1 MARKL
6 VRYRRH
12 IGFAATCIVVAS
24 AGPIAAQNEAVDPGK
39 LRPIGRVDSHYQSY
53 NIEMVE
59 VTGGRF
65 WAPYKQA
72 RDGDVDKG
80 GADKRGDSGGVNS
93 TPAIFRQRE
102 PIDLGDRRLRAMA
115 KALAPSY
122 VRVSGAWANSTYFHD
137 SDAPPPAKPPA
148 GYQGI
153 LTRAQWA
160 GVVAFSRAA
169 GADLVVSFA
178 GSMGSRAADLTWK
191 PDQARKLMR
200 LTHRLGGRIAAAE
213 FVNEPNV
220 GSLVGLP
227 AGYTANIFA
236 SDVAALRTLAAVEAP
251 GMKIVGP
258 GSTGEAGF
266 VLFPK
271 RPAGLDTETLMR
283 ASPKPVFDIFSYH
296 SYGTV
301 SRRCAAMDPSAG
313 IAPDHALD
321 EAWLARAD
329 TVFDHYKAIHDRYA
343 PRTPIWVTE
352 IAQAACGGDAWA
364 ATYRD
369 AFRYVDQLGRLAQRG
384 LSVNFHNTFA
394 ASDYALIDEETM
406 TPRPSYWAA
415 LLWRRTMGEVVLDSG
430 SSGARAKLRVYAQCS
445 KEGRGG
451 VTLVAIN
458 LDEKSAVTL
467 PAARGGM
474 RYTLTSDGLD
484 GHAVSLNGSRLQMAG
499 DALPTLRGQ
508 SFRAGDV
515 TLPPASIS
523 YLALP
528 KAGNPA
534 CR

>member
-1 MARKL
+1 MHVIGQISVHHGRL
-6 VRYRRH
+6 VR
-12 IGFAATCIVVAS
+12 FAAACALISVCGIA
-24 AGPIAAQNEAVDPGK
+24 AAQNTSPDPGR
-39 LRPIGRVDSHYQSY
+39 LPQVGRVDPSFQSF
-53 NIEMVE
+53 NVEMVE

-65 WAPYKQA
+65 WAPYKHA
-72 RDGDVDKG
+72 
-80 GADKRGDSGGVNS
+80 ADAEQDANRPSGGVNS

-102 PIDLGDRRLRAMA
+102 PIDLSNPRLRALA

-122 VRVSGAWANSTYFHD
+122 VRVSGAWANSTYLHD
-137 SDAPPPAKPPA
+137 SDAPPPAKPPV

-160 GVVAFSRAA
+160 GVVAFSKAT
-169 GADLVVSFA
+169 GSQLVVSFPA
-178 GSMGSRAADLTWK
+178 SSGARSTDMTWN

-200 LTHRLGGRIAAAE
+200 LTRRLGGRLAAAE

-227 AGYTANIFA
+227 AGYTASTFA
-236 SDVAALRTLAAVEAP
+236 ADVAALRALAAVEAP

-271 RPAGLDTETLMR
+271 RPAGLDTDALLSATPRPL
-283 ASPKPVFDIFSYH
+283 FDIFSYH

-301 SRRCAAMDPSAG
+301 SQRCSAMDPSAG
-313 IAPDHALD
+313 IAPERALD

-329 TVFDHYKAIHDRYA
+329 TVFDHYKAIRDRFA
-343 PRTPIWVTE
+343 PGKPIWVTE

-369 AFRYVDQLGRLAQRG
+369 SFRYIDQLGRLARRG

-394 ASDYALIDEETM
+394 ASDYALVDEESM

-415 LLWRRTMGEVVLDSG
+415 LLWRRTMGEVVLDG
-430 SSGARAKLRVYAQCS
+430 SSLAKPGLHVYAQCLR
-445 KEGRGG
+445 GARGG
-451 VTLVAIN
+451 VTLAAIN
-458 LDEKSAVTL
+458 LNDQSSTVAT
-467 PAARGGM
+467 GHDGS
-474 RYTLTSDGLD
+474 RYTLTATTMDARD
-484 GHAVSLNGSRLQMAG
+484 VSLNGSMLKMTG
-499 DALPTLRGQ
+499 NALPALQGIP
-508 SFRAGDV
+508 FRSGDI
-515 TLPPASIS
+515 TLPPASIT
-523 YLALP
+523 YLVMP
-528 KAGNPA
+528 GAGNSA